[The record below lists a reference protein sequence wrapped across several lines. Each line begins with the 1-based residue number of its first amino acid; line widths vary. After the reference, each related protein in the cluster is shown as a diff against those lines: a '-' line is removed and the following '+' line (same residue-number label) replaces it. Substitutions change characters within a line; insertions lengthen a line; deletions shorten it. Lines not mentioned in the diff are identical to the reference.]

1 MMRFVIGELYFKFF
15 YRVKNYSYIS
25 IFVIV
30 LSLMVLFCFVG
41 YSSGYG
47 KMIDGELVT
56 NRVSLLVTMLGDFK
70 RDDGE
75 WSFGYF
81 VPFAVA
87 ALFWLKRAEFL
98 SLEISPAKWLG
109 GGFLLLGFFLYW
121 AGYRG
126 EQKYFGYAAGQLIA
140 LGSIFWFFGLK
151 WFQKVFWL
159 WVLLG
164 MMWPWRFLIGRISA
178 PLQMAMV
185 KLTSGFMNL
194 IGVDAVASGSSLS
207 TASQDPVT
215 NIPISLDVDVA
226 CSGMRSLFALTM
238 IGLVFAFLRVKDE
251 WKRWALM
258 AFVPVVAILGNFV
271 RMVMLYLGSVLWGT
285 KVSIGENHEMSAFHM
300 IAGLMVFVV
309 ALVLMSGLVAVFE
322 GGWKKVLLRRKAVV
336 RKVEYF

>member
-1 MMRFVIGELYFKFF
+1 MSAFWGKSHLLVISVVFLVMFT
-15 YRVKNYSYIS
+15 
-25 IFVIV
+25 
-30 LSLMVLFCFVG
+30 LLG

-47 KMIDGELVT
+47 TVVDGGVVFL
-56 NRVSLLVTMLGDFK
+56 RSSLLSHMKADYS
-70 RDDGE
+70 RDGGE

-81 VPFAVA
+81 VPFAVG
-87 ALFWLKRAEFL
+87 ALFWFRRKE
-98 SLEISPAKWLG
+98 
-109 GGFLLLGFFLYW
+109 LLGTEVKPALVVGGAICVMAFLLYW

-126 EQKYFGYAAGQLIA
+126 EQKYFGYAAGQLLA
-140 LGSIFWFFGLK
+140 LGAIFWFLGWG
-151 WFQKVFWL
+151 WFRKLFWL

-207 TASQDPVT
+207 TASTDPVT
-215 NIPISLDVDVA
+215 SLPISLDVDVA

-271 RMVMLYLGSVLWGT
+271 RMLMLYFGSVLWGT
-285 KVSIGENHEMSAFHM
+285 DFAIGENHEMSAFHM
-300 IAGLMVFVV
+300 LAGLMVFVV
-309 ALVLMSGLVAVFE
+309 ALILMSGLVGIFE
-322 GGWKKVLLRRKAVV
+322 GGWKKFFTRRKVTIK
-336 RKVEYF
+336 KVS

>member
-1 MMRFVIGELYFKFF
+1 MTSESRRFQPNLLLIG
-15 YRVKNYSYIS
+15 
-25 IFVIV
+25 
-30 LSLMVLFCFVG
+30 
-41 YSSGYG
+41 
-47 KMIDGELVT
+47 
-56 NRVSLLVTMLGDFK
+56 VSLLLTYLLFLHPYSGGYGTIVEGELSVQRRALYEVMIADYS
-70 RDDGE
+70 RDGGE

-81 VPFAVA
+81 VPIAVF
-87 ALFWLKRAEFL
+87 ALFWVRRRDLLPNK
-98 SLEISPAKWLG
+98 IDPANFSGFTVLCF
-109 GGFLLLGFFLYW
+109 GFLIYW
-121 AGYRG
+121 AGFRG
-126 EQKYFGYAAGQLIA
+126 EQKYFGYASGQILVMGTILWF
-140 LGSIFWFFGLK
+140 LGWNWFKKL
-151 WFQKVFWL
+151 FWL

-207 TASQDPVT
+207 TASLDPVT
-215 NIPISLDVDVA
+215 SIPISLDVDVA

-271 RMVMLYLGSVLWGT
+271 RMLMLYFGSVLWGT
-285 KVSIGENHEMSAFHM
+285 KIAIGEKHEMSPFHM

-309 ALVLMSGLVAVFE
+309 ALILMSGLVATFE
-322 GGWKKVLLRRKAVV
+322 GGWKRVLVRRKKVIRTVV
-336 RKVEYF
+336 GAE